1 MNMRMMNRKVMGGLL
16 MAAWLMATSA
26 PLKAQTAPV
35 ATGNEGNATLSSMV
49 QPTRLTSRQYASRP
63 TWETLKGEI
72 TLYMTN
78 DMGRNGYYEQKPIA
92 ELMGEMAGTVDPACV
107 LAVGDI
113 HHFNGVASLQDPLWL
128 TNFEWIY
135 SHPDLMLDWFAVCGN
150 HEYRGNTQAFIN
162 YGQVSRRWMMRSKYY
177 TKVFDHKNTTIRVV
191 MLDTTPLIDSYRQN
205 ADVYPDA
212 AKEDAQAQLAWLDAT
227 LKNAH
232 EDWVVVLG
240 HHPIYAYTTK
250 KESERIDM
258 QRRLLP
264 VLHKYSNVAVYACGH
279 IHNFQHIQ
287 KKDDPIDYVVN
298 SSSSLAR
305 PVKPVD
311 GTVFCSP
318 AEGFTVI
325 TADKKQLRLSMIDKE
340 GNIIHTVTKNK

>member
-1 MNMRMMNRKVMGGLL
+1 MNMRMMNRKVWGGLL
-16 MAAWLMATSA
+16 MAAWLMATSV
-26 PLKAQTAPV
+26 PMNAQTTPV
-35 ATGNEGNATLSSMV
+35 ATGNEGNAALSSMV
-49 QPTRLTSRQYASRP
+49 QPTHLTPHQYASRP

-92 ELMGEMAGTVDPACV
+92 ELMGEMAGTVDPECV

-150 HEYRGNTQAFIN
+150 HEYRGNTQAFMN

-205 ADVYPDA
+205 TDTYPDA

-250 KESERIDM
+250 KESERLDM
-258 QRRLLP
+258 QKRLLP
-264 VLHKYSNVAVYACGH
+264 ILHKYNNVAVYACGH

-287 KKDDPIDYVVN
+287 KKGDPIDYVVN

-305 PVKPVD
+305 SVKPID
-311 GTVFCSP
+311 GTVFCSS

-325 TADKKQLRLSMIDKE
+325 TADKKQLRLSMIDKD
-340 GNIIHTVTKNK
+340 GNIIHSVTKNK